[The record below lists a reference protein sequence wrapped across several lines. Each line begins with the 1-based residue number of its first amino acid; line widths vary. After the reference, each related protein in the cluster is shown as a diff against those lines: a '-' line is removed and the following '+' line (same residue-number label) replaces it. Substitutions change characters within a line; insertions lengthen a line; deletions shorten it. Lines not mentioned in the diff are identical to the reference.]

1 MNDQD
6 ILCKI
11 EQLAKSVYKPSRG
24 VTSKAEPTISFT
36 LFKTWHSRGK
46 TTVMV
51 YRCRITKTKKGLNL
65 TVNDHSA
72 NTDDEERIYCL
83 LLELNKFQK
92 ANNKP

>member
-11 EQLAKSVYKPSRG
+11 ERLAKSVYKPSRG

-36 LFKTWHSRGK
+36 LFKTRHSRGK
-46 TTVMV
+46 TAIMV
-51 YRCRITKTKKGLNL
+51 YRCRITKTKQGLSL
-65 TVNDHSA
+65 MVNDCRA

-83 LLELNKFQK
+83 LLELYRFQK
-92 ANNKP
+92 ANK